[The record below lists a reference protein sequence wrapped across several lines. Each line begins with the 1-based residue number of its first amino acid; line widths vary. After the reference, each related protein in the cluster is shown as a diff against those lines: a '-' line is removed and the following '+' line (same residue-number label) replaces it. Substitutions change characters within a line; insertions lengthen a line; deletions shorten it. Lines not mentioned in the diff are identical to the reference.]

1 VIVVDASAVI
11 ELLLNTQLGQ
21 RVAERIA
28 PTDVTLHAPH
38 LIELEVAQ
46 VMRRFV
52 AAGTVGI
59 DRSARAI
66 DALRQLDI
74 ARYAHEPFLARIWSL
89 RQNLTAYDAAYVS
102 LTETLGATLLTCDG
116 KLAGAPGHVA
126 RIEVLVADDT

>member
-1 VIVVDASAVI
+1 VVDASAVI

-38 LIELEVAQ
+38 LIDLEVAQ

-89 RQNLTAYDAAYVS
+89 RPNLTAYDAAYVS
-102 LTETLGATLLTCDG
+102 LSETLGATLLTCDG
-116 KLAGAPGHVA
+116 KLAGSTGHVA
-126 RIEVLVADDT
+126 RIEVLVADDSS